1 MPRTL
6 ELDGQVLSVTK
17 ILCLARN
24 YAEHAKEMGG
34 GVPKAPVF
42 FLKPPS
48 CLLPGGGEIRMPT
61 DIGRVDVETELVAVL
76 GRGGHDLSAS
86 EAMELVAGYA
96 VFFDITGRDLQGQ
109 VRKDGGPWTVAKGYD
124 TFGPIS
130 APMPARAVRDPHDLR
145 IRLKVNGVVRQDS
158 NTRHMVFRIPETLAA
173 ISRVMSLEPGD
184 LLATGTPE
192 GVWPIV
198 PGDVLEAEIPGVGA
212 LRCTVAARKP

>member
-1 MPRTL
+1 MPHTL
-6 ELDGQVLSVTK
+6 EVNGKPLVVSK

-34 GVPKAPVF
+34 RIPTTPVF

-61 DIGRVDVETELVAVL
+61 DIGRVDVETELVAIL
-76 GRGGHDLSAS
+76 GRGGHDLTPS
-86 EAMELVAGYA
+86 EAMACVAGYA

-109 VRKDGGPWTVAKGYD
+109 ARKEGQPWAAAKGYD

-130 APMPARAVRDPHDLR
+130 APVTADAVRDPHDLP
-145 IRLKVNGVVRQDS
+145 IRLRVNGTLRQDS
-158 NTRHMVFRIPETLAA
+158 NTKYMVFRIPETLAA
-173 ISRVMSLEPGD
+173 ISRVMRLEPGD

-198 PGDVLEAEIPGVGA
+198 PGDVLDAEIPSVGT

>member
-1 MPRTL
+1 MHAIQVAGETL
-6 ELDGQVLSVTK
+6 EVSK

-34 GVPKAPVF
+34 VVPKTPVY

-48 CLLPGGGEIRMPT
+48 CLMPGGGEIRMPT

-76 GRGGHDLSAS
+76 GRGGQDVVPS
-86 EAMELVAGYA
+86 EAMKLVAGYA
-96 VFFDITGRDLQGQ
+96 VFFDITARTLQDQARKEGQ
-109 VRKDGGPWTVAKGYD
+109 PWAAAKGYD

-130 APMPARAVRDPHDLR
+130 APVPAKAVPDPHDLA
-145 IRLKVNGVVRQDS
+145 IRLKVNGTVRQDS
-158 NTRHMVFRIPETLAA
+158 NTRHMIFRIPETLAA
-173 ISRVMSLEPGD
+173 ISRVMRLEPGD

-198 PGDVLEAEIPGVGA
+198 PRDVLEAEISGVGG